1 MIGGGCRSS
10 QGNGLIYAFF
20 VLCCIMIFHFTQEVR
35 SFVVDRS
42 TLHSGYI
49 GFQILNSD
57 NDIHLASSSKMYGY
71 NLFLS
76 KNNAEDGQNKASH
89 TLQELT
95 AREASR
101 NLENWIEACFQAQR
115 DEGNDDPRGT
125 YSDPIINLQQMQDWA
140 ISARFKSTKATKKLL
155 FGLSEDQEELVG
167 ISCVDVDV
175 TDASIPQPKI
185 VHSALNPKVGVKKSD
200 EGKSF
205 IAEELEKLIQEF
217 LLTQKKVEEI
227 I

>member
-1 MIGGGCRSS
+1 MRGMMIHVAPTATPSS
-10 QGNGLIYAFF
+10 TFSRCKTGPSPL
-20 VLCCIMIFHFTQEVR
+20 V
-35 SFVVDRS
+35 
-42 TLHSGYI
+42 
-49 GFQILNSD
+49 
-57 NDIHLASSSKMYGY
+57 SK
-71 NLFLS
+71 
-76 KNNAEDGQNKASH
+76 A
-89 TLQELT
+89 
-95 AREASR
+95 
-101 NLENWIEACFQAQR
+101 
-115 DEGNDDPRGT
+115 PR
-125 YSDPIINLQQMQDWA
+125 QQ
-140 ISARFKSTKATKKLL
+140 KKLL